1 MLINDVY
8 YKFKNFLGMWNY
20 LCVQYIMKNNKCLYL
35 YTNQFDLILDY
46 HLNNNKEY
54 YRVKEQNLKGSKRS
68 IAFEVFETFVIRD
81 MKYYHGTDKLD
92 SAAALKLAIDN
103 KPKRWTSSYT
113 GQIGKALNIDAIK
126 KSFEQLPFNLL
137 NNMLMN
143 TSQGAIIYSTSEEH
157 ENVYCYDVVSA
168 YPTIL
173 LGKVP
178 NKFIRSTYKPAQ
190 GKIHFGKI
198 IIKNFKA
205 KNVRLIP
212 LYRGKEI
219 PKDCVI
225 AGKRIVAGT
234 SYSYYG
240 FIEHELRILKNY
252 YDCESISVSDVY
264 ECEMEYLPEES
275 RNSIKTVY
283 DNKLAAKGT
292 DNYDGY
298 KQMFNRIFGYFI
310 TTYEKDGELKIRDKD
325 VPYQIGLWIISQQR
339 QIMLDAIEAVGLE
352 NVVAA
357 HTDGI
362 KVVGNFNDVFEEI
375 NQRRGTV
382 YKDLGRWELEEVIDK
397 IQYLS
402 NVKAKYIVNGEL
414 KMKHGGLSDVDTAHF
429 LMGKTYEEING
440 NSIISFTTKKKVIEN
455 ENGVYVVLKRV
466 EIPLSAIE

>member
-1 MLINDVY
+1 
-8 YKFKNFLGMWNY
+8 MWNY
-20 LCVQYIMKNNKCLYL
+20 LCVQYIMKKNKCLYL

-46 HLNNNKEY
+46 HLNNNSEY
-54 YRVKEQNLKGSKRS
+54 YRTKEQKLNGSKRTIS
-68 IAFEVFETFVIRD
+68 FDIFESFVIRD

-92 SAAALKLAIDN
+92 SAAALKLATDN

-126 KSFEQLPFNLL
+126 KSFKQLPFDLL

-143 TSQGAIIYSTSEEH
+143 SSQGAIIYSTIEEFK
-157 ENVYCYDVVSA
+157 NVYCYDITSA

-178 NKFIRSTYKPAQ
+178 KNFIRSKYEPAQ
-190 GKIHFGKI
+190 GRVHFGRI
-198 IIKNFKA
+198 IIKNFKS
-205 KNVRLIP
+205 KNPRFIP
-212 LYRGKEI
+212 LYRGKEV
-219 PKDCVI
+219 PKDCVL
-225 AGKRIVAGT
+225 AGKRIAAGT

-252 YDCESISVSDVY
+252 YECESVSIADVY
-264 ECEMEYLPEES
+264 RCEMDYLPEES
-275 RNSIKTVY
+275 RESIKAVY

-292 DNYDGY
+292 DNYDGF

-339 QIMLDAIEAVGLE
+339 QIMLNAIEAVGLE

-362 KVVGNFNDVFEEI
+362 KVVGNFNSTFEEI
-375 NQRRGTV
+375 NLRRGSV
-382 YKDLGRWELEEVIDK
+382 YKDLGEWKLEEVIDR

-402 NVKAKYIVNGEL
+402 NVKAKYEVNGEL
-414 KMKHGGLSDVDTAHF
+414 KMKHGGISDVDTTHF
-429 LMGKTYEEING
+429 LMGKTYDQINS
-440 NSIISFTTKKKVIEN
+440 NSMISFTIKKKIIEN
-455 ENGVYVVLKRV
+455 EEGIYIVLKRV